1 MNVCGVVS
9 SLPVLSYTQ
18 GIPELMLVKPF
29 SPVPSIQVRYLIS
42 TQCTIYVVFRCSLGG
57 HNACLSRMRLGFES
71 RQWKLSIFLP
81 KLETISFGD
90 VYRVLFAM
98 MKAVSRV
105 SKLGLNREA
114 HKLLLYPFAE
124 N

>member
-1 MNVCGVVS
+1 MPLTYETRVR
-9 SLPVLSYTQ
+9 
-18 GIPELMLVKPF
+18 
-29 SPVPSIQVRYLIS
+29 VPAMETKY
-42 TQCTIYVVFRCSLGG
+42 
-57 HNACLSRMRLGFES
+57 
-71 RQWKLSIFLP
+71 FLP
-81 KLETISFGD
+81 KLETISFSD

-98 MKAVSRV
+98 MKAMTRV